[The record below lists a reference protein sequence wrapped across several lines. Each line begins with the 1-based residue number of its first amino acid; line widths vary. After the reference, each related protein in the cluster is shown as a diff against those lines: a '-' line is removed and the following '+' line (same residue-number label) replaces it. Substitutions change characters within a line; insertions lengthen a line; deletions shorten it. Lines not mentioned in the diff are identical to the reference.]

1 MLLFL
6 DIALFFV
13 LVYFPVDLEVLY
25 LGHVKNLDTI
35 QYNTIH
41 FIVSSIT

>member
-6 DIALFFV
+6 DIALFFCV
-13 LVYFPVDLEVLY
+13 SLFSVDLEVLY